1 MDFASPIGASTREHG
16 LTKLIAVPAD
26 FEQVLEEEIA
36 RERRERV
43 LVSGK
48 SEIRCQW

>member
-1 MDFASPIGASTREHG
+1 MDFASGAEVSASEHG
-16 LTKLIAVPAD
+16 LTKLITVPAN
-26 FEQVLEEEIA
+26 FEQVLEDEIA

-48 SEIRCQW
+48 G